1 MAVQSLYHIG
11 GKNCRKTALSH
22 GLNMQRI
29 ASTCSK
35 SYIREASFGGETK
48 SFIQVT
54 NIAGK
59 KDKILGTQAFGKD

>member
-1 MAVQSLYHIG
+1 
-11 GKNCRKTALSH
+11 
-22 GLNMQRI
+22 MQRI